1 MGADIP
7 AEESEGVGV
16 VITEAVD
23 EDIGVVPTLQLWP
36 FLGRP
41 QRPQL

>member
-1 MGADIP
+1 MGADTP

-16 VITEAVD
+16 VVTEGLDDDV
-23 EDIGVVPTLQLWP
+23 GVALRLQLWP
-36 FLGRP
+36 FLGSP